1 MLELGLAVLADILAL
16 LESLK
21 LAKVWFIQS
30 SQRDS
35 VIVLFWV
42 NNKEMGDLIY
52 VLDFDLWARIFCP
65 YLY

>member
-35 VIVLFWV
+35 VI
-42 NNKEMGDLIY
+42 ICT
-52 VLDFDLWARIFCP
+52 DFMTMNICSA
-65 YLY
+65 